1 MKYWI
6 IMLAIVTSQCF
17 AGVNDEKIRQV
28 EAEIARLSSIEN
40 PTRDTKMALWRLN
53 NKLQQLKDLNV

>member
-17 AGVNDEKIRQV
+17 AGVNDEQIRQV